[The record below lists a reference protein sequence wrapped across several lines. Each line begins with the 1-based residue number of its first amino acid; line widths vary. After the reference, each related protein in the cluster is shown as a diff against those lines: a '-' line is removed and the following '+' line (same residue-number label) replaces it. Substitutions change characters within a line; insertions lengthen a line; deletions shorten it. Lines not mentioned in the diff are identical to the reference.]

1 MRQDLQHAIRQLWR
15 RPAFSLAV
23 ITTIAAGLG
32 AVMAVFAV
40 AYGLLLRPLPFHEP
54 DEVLAVHQTTTSS
67 PGMRVEV
74 SGIRFDRWRESRDLF
89 TDMAAASSH
98 SFEFVVEGVAVR
110 LNGEL
115 VSGNF
120 FELLGVTP
128 FLGRTVSSTDEGV
141 SGALAVPLV
150 VSERFWRR
158 HLDADRTVL
167 GRVLQVGDVALS
179 VVGVVPDAFGRWRQ
193 AQLWAPYRLTPTLLP
208 PNELAGDGYHLLHV
222 LGRLRPGVDTAGAAK
237 VMAEVD
243 RRASEAI
250 RRRVDRRWSAATV
263 SLRDLVTTPET
274 RRAVLVLSIV
284 SVVVLLLAT
293 ANVAGL
299 MLTRAVS
306 RRRESAMRLA
316 LGADLWRLIRPVL
329 LEGALL
335 TLAGAAVGLLLAS
348 WAVPVLI
355 ALAPAALAD
364 SSVIAIDL
372 AVLSGGVTAAL
383 LVLLAIVAV
392 FVLQIR
398 GMDVLAGV
406 RTGTHGSDARSGSR
420 VHGLLVAGQAIVAVP
435 VIASATLLVGSI
447 VRLGQIDLGF
457 EPRQLTTMRVSVPAA
472 AYPKREDVARFRGD
486 LLERVSAIPG
496 AERVAFSSGLPVS
509 FLGATPG
516 IPGTSIE
523 IEGGRGYVNGDA
535 ANASFIPGRRLVT
548 PDYFRTIAIRH
559 VAGRGFDSNDV
570 FGAPL
575 VAIVNEAMARVHW
588 PGENPVGKR
597 VRFDWPDPGDTAVYP
612 WIEIVG
618 VVGDAR
624 HHRLDAPP
632 RPEIYTPFAQQ
643 PGAYGTAFLYVR
655 SALAPEAVTA
665 ALREA
670 VRSIDPRVPLEDV
683 RPASVII
690 ADLTATPRY
699 SAALVTVLG
708 GIAVLLAAVGIYGL
722 AAFAAIQRTREI
734 GIRLALGATQQL
746 VLRHALRRALAP
758 VAAGLTA
765 GTVLA
770 VATMSLLR
778 GLLYG
783 VDAHNPVA
791 FVAALGLL
799 LLVAAGAAYVPARR
813 AARTDPLVAL
823 RSE

>member
-40 AYGLLLRPLPFHEP
+40 AYGLLLRPLPFHNP
-54 DEVLAVHQTTTSS
+54 DEVLAVHRTTTSA
-67 PGMRVEV
+67 PGMRVSV
-74 SGIRFDRWRESRDLF
+74 SGIRFDLWRESRDVF
-89 TDMAAASSH
+89 ADFAAASEH
-98 SFEFVVEGVAVR
+98 SFEFVVEGAAVR

-128 FLGRTVSSTDEGV
+128 LLGRTLASTDEAAP
-141 SGALAVPLV
+141 GALAVPLV
-150 VSERFWRR
+150 ASERFWRR
-158 HLDADRTVL
+158 QLAADRSVL
-167 GRVLQVGDVALS
+167 GRVLQIGDVS
-179 VVGVVPDAFGRWRQ
+179 FTIVGIVPDAFGRWRQ
-193 AQLWAPYRLTPTLLP
+193 AQLWVPYRLTPALITP
-208 PNELAGDGYHLLHV
+208 RELAGDGYHLFRV
-222 LGRLRPGVDTAGAAK
+222 LGRLRPGQTRDGASAHL
-237 VMAEVD
+237 AEVD
-243 RRASEAI
+243 RRATEAI
-250 RRRVDRRWSAATV
+250 RKRPDPRWSASTV

-284 SVVVLLLAT
+284 SMVVLVLAT

-316 LGADLWRLIRPVL
+316 LGADLWRLVRPVL
-329 LEGALL
+329 LEGVLL
-335 TLAGAAVGLLLAS
+335 TFVGAAIGLLLAS

-364 SSVIAIDL
+364 SSVIAIDF
-372 AVLSGGVTAAL
+372 AVLASGVTAAL
-383 LVLLAIVAV
+383 LV
-392 FVLQIR
+392 VL
-398 GMDVLAGV
+398 
-406 RTGTHGSDARSGSR
+406 
-420 VHGLLVAGQAIVAVP
+420 AIVAVP
-435 VIASATLLVGSI
+435 VLQMHRTDIVSGVRAGSTGSTAASASRTHAMLVGSQAMVAAPVI
-447 VRLGQIDLGF
+447 AAAALLVTSVVRLGQIDLGF
-457 EPRQLTTMRVSVPAA
+457 DPRQLTTMRVSVPAP
-472 AYPKREDVARFRGD
+472 AYPTREDVARFRTD

-496 AERVAFSSGLPVS
+496 VEHAAFSNGLPVN
-509 FLGATPG
+509 FFGH
-516 IPGTSIE
+516 IPGPRGRSID
-523 IEGGRGYVNGDA
+523 IEGGRRYLNGEPDH
-535 ANASFIPGRRLVT
+535 ASFVPGGRDVT
-548 PDYFRTIAIRH
+548 PGYFQTMGIRQ
-559 VAGRGFDSNDV
+559 VAGRVIDSTDV

-575 VAIVNEAMARVHW
+575 VAVVNETMARVHW

-597 VRFDWPDPGDTAVYP
+597 VRFDWPNPRGEDSFP
-612 WIEIVG
+612 WTEIIG
-618 VVGDAR
+618 VVSDAR

-632 RPEIYTPFAQQ
+632 VPEIYTALAQRS
-643 PGAYGTAFLYVR
+643 GAYGTAFVHVR
-655 SALAPEAVTA
+655 SGLAPDVVAN
-665 ALREA
+665 ALRRA
-670 VRSIDPRVPLEDV
+670 VQSLDARVPLEDV
-683 RPASVII
+683 RPASVMI

-734 GIRLALGATQQL
+734 GIRLALGATEQV

-758 VAAGLTA
+758 VVAGLTA

-770 VATMSLLR
+770 VATMSFLR

-783 VDAHNPVA
+783 VEPQSPLAFAVA
-791 FVAALGLL
+791 VVFL
-799 LLVAAGAAYVPARR
+799 LLVGAAAAYTPARR